1 MSQAF
6 YIHFSFNIIVL
17 TVLGIGMTVSEHRSF
32 SAFKGNKNK
41 TNSLS
46 VFITNYGLG
55 TWHTF
60 AIYVHKT
67 LGIGIISIRS

>member
-1 MSQAF
+1 
-6 YIHFSFNIIVL
+6 
-17 TVLGIGMTVSEHRSF
+17 MTVSEHRSF

-67 LGIGIISIRS
+67 LGIGIISIRT